1 MHGTKVKTLSY
12 ATFNPRDLSSM
23 ITYVIPLLKEIIFC
37 IADLFL
43 LSHWSIILLS
53 FKLFGGPTSS
63 QKIFTRTVSQ
73 LGSKSWK
80 TKGQH
85 IRLYYFPPDNT
96 ISTQLVYQ
104 HSVTC
109 NWRTI
114 EAILVG
120 DICRSGPSFLHWCDL
135 SCGAELKLD
144 IFYPSFNVIIFFL
157 LISSWF
163 ELTWYWLL
171 KSK

>member
-1 MHGTKVKTLSY
+1 MYFHFGPILNYLDLGCKNTFRDY
-12 ATFNPRDLSSM
+12 AIFNLRDHSSM
-23 ITYVIPLLKEIIFC
+23 ITLPILKDNLLC

-53 FKLFGGPTSS
+53 FKLLGGPTSS
-63 QKIFTRTVSQ
+63 QKIFTWTVSQ

-109 NWRTI
+109 NWRAI

-120 DICRSGPSFLHWCDL
+120 NICGSGPSFLHWCDL
-135 SCGAELKLD
+135 SCGAEFKLD
-144 IFYPSFNVIIFFL
+144 LFLPII
-157 LISSWF
+157 
-163 ELTWYWLL
+163 
-171 KSK
+171 

>member
-1 MHGTKVKTLSY
+1 MGPK
-12 ATFNPRDLSSM
+12 
-23 ITYVIPLLKEIIFC
+23 PLLTQGTVKSNDYIILKDNLLC

-53 FKLFGGPTSS
+53 FKLLGGPTSS
-63 QKIFTRTVSQ
+63 QKIFTRPLSQ

-85 IRLYYFPPDNT
+85 IRLYYFPPDNA

-120 DICRSGPSFLHWCDL
+120 DICGSGSSFLHWCDL
-135 SCGAELKLD
+135 SCGDELKLD
-144 IFYPSFNVIIFFL
+144 AYIFTRHL
-157 LISSWF
+157 MW
-163 ELTWYWLL
+163 
-171 KSK
+171 